1 VESCD
6 NEIKKGIVNRKE
18 GCLQNKEVREA
29 IKEDNKSVE

>member
-6 NEIKKGIVNRKE
+6 NEIKKGIVDRKR
-18 GCLQNKEVREA
+18 GCLQIKEVREA